1 MAYMVSM
8 PLVSLF
14 TEVEHPRRPQ
24 ARLHALDD
32 ILLLATLAVI
42 CDADSWTE
50 VDRSPEAGRLEQR
63 VPAHGPVLAGC

>member
-1 MAYMVSM
+1 MAYMVPM

-24 ARLHALDD
+24 ARLHALED
-32 ILLLATLAVI
+32 ILLLATLAVT

-50 VDRSPEAGRLEQR
+50 VELYGRQKQAVWNNEYLLK
-63 VPAHGPVLAGC
+63 VLS